1 MSPADRAQVPG
12 AAARAALVVRLC
24 NWVGEVVLS
33 LPALQRLAA
42 AGYDLHLVG
51 KRWAPALLEGSG
63 WPVDVR
69 APSLLAATR
78 QLRGLGT
85 RLAAQY
91 GHRQRDALLM
101 TRSLS
106 SALESRFGGFRPA
119 GFAYD
124 GRSLLLR
131 QAFPYAKF
139 PHASQDYWQL
149 VSDFLGVDAPYPLA
163 VDLPLS
169 AAQVRAADALL
180 VAHALETGAFV
191 VLCPFSG
198 PDDREHRKVWPS
210 FPALARWFK
219 ARAIPTM
226 ICPGPGEEALC
237 SALPGVIALPGVDLG
252 TYAALCARAR
262 VVIANDTGP
271 GHLAAAV
278 GAKLVS
284 LYGPHSSA
292 RWTPI
297 GTQVCLLHADTWPGV
312 ERVAETALGES

>member
-1 MSPADRAQVPG
+1 MSQVDRAQVPG
-12 AAARAALVVRLC
+12 AAARAALVVRLS

-42 AGYDLHLVG
+42 AGYELHLVG
-51 KRWAPALLEGSG
+51 ERWAPALLKGSG
-63 WPVDVR
+63 WRVDVR
-69 APSLLAATR
+69 APTLLSATR

-91 GHRQRDALLM
+91 GHPQRGALLM
-101 TRSLS
+101 PRSLS

-139 PHASQDYWQL
+139 PHASQDYWRL
-149 VSDFLGVDAPYPLA
+149 VSYFLAVDAPYPLA

-198 PDDREHRKVWPS
+198 PDDRERRKVWPS
-210 FPALARWFK
+210 FPALARWLK
-219 ARAIPTM
+219 ARAIPAV

-252 TYAALCARAR
+252 TYAALFARAR

-278 GAKLVS
+278 GAKHVS
-284 LYGPHSSA
+284 LYRPLSSA
-292 RWTPI
+292 RWTPL
-297 GTQVCLLHADTWPGV
+297 GKLVCLLHADTWRVV
-312 ERVAETALGES
+312 ERVAEAPLR